1 MTYTDTEL
9 LDALHEFA
17 DEHGH
22 PPTVSEANDTDE
34 FPGADTFVRHFGT
47 WNNALDA
54 AGFEPR
60 LRRRSNQE
68 LLTELRE
75 FANDGEYPTHTVVGN
90 CEDMA
95 SPTTYKRRFGSWSDA
110 LAAAGLP
117 VFDSE

>member
-1 MTYTDTEL
+1 MAYTNTEL
-9 LDALHEFA
+9 LDALHEFV

-22 PPTVSEANDTDE
+22 PPTVTEVNGTDE
-34 FPGADTFVRHFGT
+34 FPSADTFVSHFGT

-60 LRRRSNQE
+60 LRRRSNEE

-75 FANDGEYPTHTVVGN
+75 FASGGEYPTHTAVGD

-95 SPTTYKRRFGSWSDA
+95 SPSTYKRRFGSWSDA
-110 LAAAGLP
+110 LDAAGLP
-117 VFDSE
+117 VLDSK

>member
-34 FPGADTFVRHFGT
+34 FPGADTFVRRFGT

-60 LRRRSNQE
+60 LRRRSNEE

-75 FANDGEYPTHTVVGN
+75 FANGGEYPTHTAVGD

-110 LAAAGLP
+110 LDAAGLP
-117 VFDSE
+117 VSDSK